1 MAEKVT
7 LEDQVKM
14 SQRKEW
20 YGRLTLLLFGCVTK
34 WSRRLV
40 MKCVKDSSPGDHE
53 PYPWEVKHFLKHNR
67 GKILRSDHGS
77 RKRDKMFNRGG
88 NGDIN
93 IEDWDL
99 SLCCFVLQKICQ
111 LPSNIAEDIKYVR
124 KVRNQLCHA
133 PRPEL
138 QEHRYDKCM
147 YKLSQILQTGLA
159 FIDDTDLKEKTMEDF
174 EDCKTGR
181 FSLDVDMCTDMNK
194 QWRQQEA
201 ELGEIKTGLDQ
212 DDKEEVI
219 AVTRRDSVILSNQ
232 AVPNASVELVLTGC
246 TDDNRTNI
254 SELLV
259 SLFNKNLSKNKAIY
273 SQQSQEQVEIIQ
285 DAVSATVTS
294 LMSDGIEI
302 ISAKKKCVSLTIRCK
317 SFFALA
323 SLLKECVTGEM
334 TQKFDAVAVALR
346 KAYGHCELCV
356 VIYEDEF
363 WKCIME
369 TDTSNETDSETIG
382 HGYEKHT
389 EMKSSKTSEH
399 ENGSRSLSV
408 DKSAAESELG
418 HNLVDTYVKNE
429 SSNKEIK
436 NQVEQQEF
444 EFEKCKLHTTKV
456 VECFC
461 SRHDV
466 LCCTICVVS
475 EHSKCGENVIY
486 IPNEVRATDVADS
499 PELKTVTNKLK
510 ALTER
515 TNYSQARVKLN
526 RKAIDAYKGDTKSYI
541 NQLQKEVNERFE
553 QMKCEIDE
561 KLNDFRREDTESMEA
576 LDSYC
581 SSVLKMLE
589 GETNEIAEV
598 EKSRNMCQ
606 LYVTMK
612 KQKMNAFK
620 LEQHVKEIENKN
632 KIHRYEFQ
640 PDSKLVDLLQGKLEG
655 IGRIITREAKTYKAR
670 HVINIDITAQE
681 DNDSSKCCIS
691 GITVL
696 SDEYLVASDSENK
709 LMKLVCIKK
718 NKVKSSV
725 LLMSS
730 PADLTAI
737 NEKEIVVAL
746 PDANIL
752 QFVTL
757 SDEINLKADRR
768 ISVDQACYGVA
779 YHDSKL
785 IVSFIPKTY
794 LRPSTVQILDMS
806 GKTLKC
812 IYQTWIGSPG
822 YLTINS
828 STGNLYIS
836 DWYNATVTSLSL
848 DGTVKAVFSNK
859 NTRKPSGIIHDSEGY
874 VYVCGRKTNNIIQL
888 SADCK
893 EVQILEG
900 LEANVLE
907 PVSLAFSKGEQ
918 RMYVGMDSSKVIK
931 AFYLI

>member
-1 MAEKVT
+1 
-7 LEDQVKM
+7 M
-14 SQRKEW
+14 SQRKER
-20 YGRLTLLLFGCVTK
+20 YGRLTVLLSGCVTK

-40 MKCVKDSSPGDHE
+40 LKCVKDSSPGDHE
-53 PYPWEVKHFLKHNR
+53 PHPWEVKHFLKHNR
-67 GKILRSDHGS
+67 GKILRSDYG
-77 RKRDKMFNRGG
+77 RKMDKMFNRSG

-99 SLCCFVLQKICQ
+99 PLCCFVLQEICQ

-133 PRPEL
+133 PSPEL
-138 QEHRYDKCM
+138 PDHRYEKYM
-147 YKLSQILQTGLA
+147 GKLSQILQTGLA
-159 FIDDTDLKEKTMEDF
+159 FINDIDLKEETMKEFDF
-174 EDCKTGR
+174 CKTGL
-181 FSLDVDMCTDMNK
+181 FSLDMDKCTDMNK

-201 ELGEIKTGLDQ
+201 ELGEIKKNLDQ
-212 DDKEEVI
+212 DDKEELI
-219 AVTRRDSVILSNQ
+219 AVKRRHGVSNQ
-232 AVPNASVELVLTGC
+232 TVPDAAVDLVLMGC
-246 TDDNRTNI
+246 TDDNRNSI

-259 SLFNKNLSKNKAIY
+259 RLFDEKLSKNTDIFNEL
-273 SQQSQEQVEIIQ
+273 SQEHLKSIRE
-285 DAVSATVTS
+285 AVSAAVTS
-294 LMSDGIEI
+294 LMSDGKEI
-302 ISAKKKCVSLTIRCK
+302 ISAKKKCVSLTIRCD
-317 SFFALA
+317 SFVALA
-323 SLLKECVTGEM
+323 SLLEECVTGEM

-356 VIYEDEF
+356 VIFEHEF

-369 TDTSNETDSETIG
+369 TDTSFETDSDTSESRGIC

-389 EMKSSKTSEH
+389 EIKSSTTSEH
-399 ENGSRSLSV
+399 EKGSWSPSV
-408 DKSAAESELG
+408 DESTAESQVGL
-418 HNLVDTYVKNE
+418 NLVDTYVENKGSNE
-429 SSNKEIK
+429 EIK

-444 EFEKCKLHTTKV
+444 EITEKCKLHTTKV

-499 PELKTVTNKLK
+499 PELKMVTNKLK

-515 TNYSQARVKLN
+515 TTYSQSRVKLN
-526 RKAIDAYKGDTKSYI
+526 REAIDAYQGDTKSYI
-541 NQLQKEVNERFE
+541 NQLQKEMNERFE

-581 SSVLKMLE
+581 SSVLKILA

-606 LYVTMK
+606 LYITMK

-620 LEQHVKEIENKN
+620 LEQQVKEIENRN
-632 KIHRYEFQ
+632 EINRYNFQ

-655 IGRIITREAKTYKAR
+655 IGRIIKQEAKTYKVR
-670 HVINIDITAQE
+670 HVTNIDVTAQE
-681 DNDSSKCCIS
+681 DNDSSKCCVS

-696 SDEYLVASDSENK
+696 SDEHLVASDSENK
-709 LMKLVCIKK
+709 LMKLVCITE
-718 NKVKSSV
+718 NKVKASV

-730 PADLTAI
+730 PADLTTI
-737 NEKEIVVAL
+737 NEKEIVVAI
-746 PDANIL
+746 PDANTL

-757 SDEINLKADRR
+757 SDEIKLKADRR
-768 ISVDQACYGVA
+768 ISVDQACHGVA

-794 LRPSTVQILDMS
+794 MRPSTVQILDMS
-806 GKTLKC
+806 GKRLKF
-812 IYQTWIGSPG
+812 IYQTWTGSPG

-828 STGNLYIS
+828 STNTLYMS

-848 DGTVKAVFSNK
+848 DGTIKAVFSNK
-859 NTRKPSGIIHDSEGY
+859 DMGKPNGIIHDSEGY
-874 VYVCGRKTNNIIQL
+874 VYVCGRKTNNIMQL

-893 EVQILEG
+893 HVQILDG
-900 LEANVLE
+900 LDANVLE
-907 PVSLAFSKGEQ
+907 PVSLAFSKAEQ
-918 RMYVGMDSSKVIK
+918 RMYVGMNSSKVIK